1 MLNLRTGNGKI
12 SKSLADDE
20 FNNCVIGADDSGVE
34 SDVSSST
41 SIKELG
47 VEEKTVTCNINQS
60 NKIERL
66 DPKQFLLD
74 PSYSLNERLVG
85 ISKAFKWLK
94 QELTSMK
101 KQDRQ
106 IMRDIINNRTKIAEY
121 KQFLEEH
128 EHDIENGESGAG
140 LNDGT
145 MEYEKVNENKVLSNN
160 FPVDASS
167 FRSNK
172 RATWVI

>member
-1 MLNLRTGNGKI
+1 MLNLHIKNGKI
-12 SKSLADDE
+12 SKSLADNE
-20 FNNCVIGADDSGVE
+20 FTDRVIGAEDSGVE
-34 SDVSSST
+34 SDVSSNT

-47 VEEKTVTCNINQS
+47 IEKKTVSFDINQLK
-60 NKIERL
+60 KIERVG
-66 DPKQFLLD
+66 PKQFLLD

-94 QELTSMK
+94 EELASMK
-101 KQDRQ
+101 KQDKQ

-128 EHDIENGESGAG
+128 ENDKENEKSGTD

-145 MEYEKVNENKVLSNN
+145 MEYEKVNENKVFSNH
-160 FPVDASS
+160 FPVGASK
-167 FRSNK
+167 FESNK

>member
-1 MLNLRTGNGKI
+1 MVNLRTENGKI
-12 SKSLADDE
+12 SKSLADDD
-20 FNNCVIGADDSGVE
+20 FTNRVIGAEDSGVE
-34 SDVSSST
+34 SDVSSNT

-47 VEEKTVTCNINQS
+47 IEKKTVSFNINQS
-60 NKIERL
+60 NKIERV

-85 ISKAFKWLK
+85 ITKAFKWLK
-94 QELTSMK
+94 EELASMK
-101 KQDRQ
+101 KQDKQ
-106 IMRDIINNRTKIAEY
+106 IMKDIINNRTKIAEY

-128 EHDIENGESGAG
+128 EHDIENEESGAG

-145 MEYEKVNENKVLSNN
+145 MEYEKVNENKVLSNH
-160 FPVDASS
+160 FPVDASK
-167 FRSNK
+167 FESNI